1 MTLPPE
7 PSRTVAPACEAE
19 GSVRSNEHRIRT
31 LPCWAGGVSI
41 EPLHGGISNESYLVT
56 DGAGRHVVRFGRD
69 FPFHHVSRE
78 REIMTARAAYAAG
91 FAPDVQYAEPGIM
104 VTAFIGARTYCAE
117 DVRANRER
125 IALLLRRFHT
135 EMPRHV
141 SGAGFMFW
149 VFHVIRDYARTLE
162 AGGSRM
168 AAELPGYLALAEELE
183 QAQTA
188 LPVIFGHNDLLPAN
202 ILDDGSRLWLID
214 FEYAG
219 FSTAMFDLAGAASNA
234 GMTEQESEEFLSAYF
249 GGQPS
254 ADLLRSHAAMQCAS
268 LLREAMWSMVSELY
282 LAAPGVDY
290 VAYTA
295 ENLSRLAEALERY
308 RLAYG
313 KS

>member
-1 MTLPPE
+1 
-7 PSRTVAPACEAE
+7 
-19 GSVRSNEHRIRT
+19 VRSNEHRIRS
-31 LPCWAGGVSI
+31 LPLWKGGISI
-41 EPLHGGISNESYLVT
+41 EPLRGGISNESYLVT

-78 REIMTARAAYAAG
+78 REIMTARAAHTAG
-91 FAPDVQYAEPGIM
+91 FAPEVQYAEPGIM
-104 VTAFIGARTYCAE
+104 VTAFIGAKTYGAE

-125 IALLLRRFHT
+125 IAVLLRRFHT

-141 SGAGFMFW
+141 SGSGFMFW
-149 VFHVIRDYARTLE
+149 AFHVIRDYARTLE

-168 AAELPGYLALAEELE
+168 TAELPGYLALAEELE

-234 GMTEQESEEFLSAYF
+234 GMTEGESEEFLATYF

-254 ADLLRSHAAMQCAS
+254 IELLRSHAAMQCAS
-268 LLREAMWSMVSELY
+268 LLREAMWSMVSELH

-290 VAYTA
+290 VAYTD

-308 RLAYG
+308 RLAFG
-313 KS
+313 KT

>member
-1 MTLPPE
+1 
-7 PSRTVAPACEAE
+7 
-19 GSVRSNEHRIRT
+19 VRSNEHRIRA
-31 LPCWAGGVSI
+31 LPLWKGGIAI
-41 EPLHGGISNESYLVT
+41 EPLRGGISNESYRVT

-69 FPFHHVSRE
+69 FPFHHVFRE
-78 REIMTARAAYAAG
+78 REVMTARAAHAAG
-91 FAPDVQYAEPGIM
+91 FAPAVQYAEPGIM
-104 VTAFIGARTYCAE
+104 VTAFIGAKTCGAE

-125 IALLLRRFHT
+125 IAVMLRRFHHQ
-135 EMPRHV
+135 MPRHV

-168 AAELPGYLALAEELE
+168 ASEIPGYLALAEELE

-188 LPVIFGHNDLLPAN
+188 LPVIFGHNDLVPAN
-202 ILDDGSRLWLID
+202 ILDDGARLWLID

-234 GMTEQESEEFLSAYF
+234 GMTEQESEEFLATYF
-249 GGQPS
+249 GGEPS
-254 ADLLRSHAAMQCAS
+254 IELLRSHAAMQCAS
-268 LLREAMWSMVSELY
+268 LLREAMWSMVSELH

-290 VAYTA
+290 LAYTD
-295 ENLSRLAEALERY
+295 ENLSRLTEALERY